1 MVVSDY
7 WFVQFPP
14 LLRPAAFSQVA
25 FDKLT
30 VDSAYQVASAAA
42 AATTAADQQAT
53 FGSQLAKATSDAS
66 NQRAHFDDQMAEAK
80 LAAGDM
86 KFAFDKLTLDNTD
99 QKTAFVNQM
108 AQAEQDAGGM
118 KALLYDMLPQHVSG
132 LNSSI
137 CQLFWSQ
144 GLCHTAV
151 LPLCLGGGCS
161 PGCRQHASSQWRL
174 IH

>member
-1 MVVSDY
+1 
-7 WFVQFPP
+7 
-14 LLRPAAFSQVA
+14 
-25 FDKLT
+25 
-30 VDSAYQVASAAA
+30 
-42 AATTAADQQAT
+42 
-53 FGSQLAKATSDAS
+53 
-66 NQRAHFDDQMAEAK
+66 MAEAK

-151 LPLCLGGGCS
+151 LPSCLGGGCS